1 MASTYTDG
9 FSLEKIGSGEQAGT
23 WGTTSNHNWDIVDR
37 LASYKA
43 IAITTNADTHT
54 LTVREVSPGSG
65 TENLQDGMYR
75 MIKFTGAL
83 DSNCTVTIAPNT
95 APAYFII
102 ENATTDSGSSGPY
115 SLVLS
120 QGSGANVTVQNGK
133 NVIVYCDGAGAGAA
147 VADALADIQVGTLG
161 VTGAAAI
168 DGVTTHGG
176 NVVSDTDSTDDLG
189 TTTVRWANLFVDGI
203 TATDQITATGFTGT
217 LDGILGSGTPAAATV
232 TTIDAS
238 GVATAA
244 TFEPDGDTSADDAAA
259 VGYTAA
265 EGLILTGQGSTSD
278 ITLKNDAD
286 GTVFTVPT
294 GTDDILF
301 PDTAKAMWGASSKLQ
316 IYHDNNSFI
325 TASDAGGGYG
335 LYLRSHSMYV
345 QNADGSETSARF
357 LMDNAAELYYDN
369 SKKFETT
376 AAGVT
381 ITGEA
386 IATGFTG
393 TLDGTLGSGTPAA
406 ASVTSVTSTGTASTY
421 DTTDSTSGTS
431 GSIHTDGGIGAAK
444 DIVTDA
450 TFMARGD
457 VAVGD
462 SASVGGS
469 ASSGLLLIGQ
479 GSTRDVTIMNDTGTM
494 VIGVPTGTLGVIF
507 AGDISVAGA
516 LSKGSG
522 SFKISHPLPAKKDTH
537 HLVHSFIEGPQA
549 DLIYRGRATLADGT
563 VTVNIDTAAG
573 MTEGTF
579 EVLCTDVQ
587 CFTSNEEGWT
597 ALKGS
602 VTGNIL
608 TVAAQDD
615 SCTDTINWMVIGE
628 RKDPHML
635 ETDWTDE
642 DGKVIVE
649 PLNIEE
655 GVKE

>member
-1 MASTYTDG
+1 MTT
-9 FSLEKIGSGEQAGT
+9 L
-23 WGTTSNHNWDIVDR
+23 TTSGIV
-37 LASYKA
+37 S
-43 IAITTNADTHT
+43 
-54 LTVREVSPGSG
+54 
-65 TENLQDGMYR
+65 
-75 MIKFTGAL
+75 
-83 DSNCTVTIAPNT
+83 
-95 APAYFII
+95 
-102 ENATTDSGSSGPY
+102 
-115 SLVLS
+115 
-120 QGSGANVTVQNGK
+120 
-133 NVIVYCDGAGAGAA
+133 
-147 VADALADIQVGTLG
+147 
-161 VTGAAAI
+161 
-168 DGVTTHGG
+168 
-176 NVVSDTDSTDDLG
+176 
-189 TTTVRWANLFVDGI
+189 VD
-203 TATDQITATGFTGT
+203 
-217 LDGILGSGTPAAATV
+217 
-232 TTIDAS
+232 
-238 GVATAA
+238 
-244 TFEPDGDTSADDAAA
+244 
-259 VGYTAA
+259 
-265 EGLILTGQGSTSD
+265 
-278 ITLKNDAD
+278 
-286 GTVFTVPT
+286 
-294 GTDDILF
+294 
-301 PDTAKAMWGASSKLQ
+301 
-316 IYHDNNSFI
+316 
-325 TASDAGGGYG
+325 
-335 LYLRSHSMYV
+335 
-345 QNADGSETSARF
+345 
-357 LMDNAAELYYDN
+357 
-369 SKKFETT
+369 
-376 AAGVT
+376 
-381 ITGEA
+381 
-386 IATGFTG
+386 
-393 TLDGTLGSGTPAA
+393 
-406 ASVTSVTSTGTASTY
+406 